1 MSWFS
6 SKNVSSQ
13 KMYSVSVL
21 RTSVLIHINFHKIAV
36 GIREVL
42 NIFLVKWATQTL
54 FFHNF
59 CQLHLSKFYAF
70 FILPKHSLY
79 KLLPNKENCWV
90 WKLFN
95 FLETEPKKNMVK
107 KELGYNKYENY
118 QCLQNLCLIE
128 ELIKPVLFQVSKK
141 WSDLGYFSTTSQ
153 YTWWKKQSSKILS
166 NRFSCGPTL
175 SYV

>member
-1 MSWFS
+1 MFWNTSRT
-6 SKNVSSQ
+6 SQ
-13 KMYSVSVL
+13 RMYSVSGL
-21 RTSVLIHINFHKIAV
+21 RTFVLMHINFHKIAV
-36 GIREVL
+36 RIREVL

-79 KLLPNKENCWV
+79 KLLPNKENCRV

-95 FLETEPKKNMVK
+95 FLETKPKKNMVK
-107 KELGYNKYENY
+107 KELGYNRYENY

-128 ELIKPVLFQVSKK
+128 GLIKPVLFQVSKK
-141 WSDLGYFSTTSQ
+141 WLDIGYFPTTSQ
-153 YTWWKKQSSKILS
+153 YTRRKKQSLKILS
-166 NRFSCGPTL
+166 NRYSCGPTL